1 MLLMNGASVTVAD
14 GEFADN
20 RKSIHLHH
28 SENVTVK
35 DTTLVGM
42 TSETRQLEATQHGK
56 TLLCPDRRALI
67 GIELDSFNHRRT
79 EYGLTV
85 ENLHILGFS
94 DMLCRENAFRVDPEV
109 CARGHLECSTGF
121 KTEAADLTQRGCL
134 LPFRFAF
141 NFCNKPDWMGG
152 L

>member
-1 MLLMNGASVTVAD
+1 MELKAVRAYRNLGVGMLLMNAASAIVAD

-56 TLLCPDRRALI
+56 TLLCPDRRALT

-79 EYGLTV
+79 RDGFTA
-85 ENLHILGFS
+85 ENLRISGFS
-94 DMLCRENAFRVDPEV
+94 DMLCRENVFRVNPEV
-109 CARGHLECSTGF
+109 CVRVRL
-121 KTEAADLTQRGCL
+121 D
-134 LPFRFAF
+134 F
-141 NFCNKPDWMGG
+141 NKSS
-152 L
+152 